1 MRKLIPILLLASLS
15 VHAEEEVQSRGV
27 NPADIDNR
35 IDLIIKN
42 VMLDGEGDV
51 LSITGKFDR
60 KLSQKVGL
68 NFELPMYT
76 KLDTPLFSASG
87 NGDFYAR
94 ARYITQK
101 GKWSVG
107 GSAEIVLPIASNDAL
122 GTGKYQ
128 LNFGAL
134 AVRPVNARFM
144 VAFVAK
150 QVTSVG
156 GDGNRNDLSTT
167 ELRVL
172 PIFPLD
178 NGWAVVG
185 EYRRI
190 FSHED
195 ANPTYSYGEVSL
207 NKQLD
212 THWALSG
219 SYSRTI
225 CDCSARDDGGISA
238 SVKYFF

>member
-1 MRKLIPILLLASLS
+1 MYKLIPILLLISIAA
-15 VHAEEEVQSRGV
+15 HAEEEVQSRGV

-35 IDLIIKN
+35 IDLIVKN

-51 LSITGKFDR
+51 LSITGKFDK

-76 KLDTPLFSASG
+76 KLDTPFFSASG

-101 GKWSVG
+101 GRWSVG
-107 GSAEIVLPIASNDAL
+107 ASTEIVLPIASKDAL
-122 GTGKYQ
+122 GFGKYQ
-128 LNFGAL
+128 VNFGAL
-134 AVRPVNARFM
+134 AVRPVNAHFM
-144 VAFVAK
+144 VALVAK

-156 GDGNRNDLSTT
+156 GDSNRSDINTT
-167 ELRVL
+167 EFRVL

-185 EYRRI
+185 EYRRV
-190 FSHED
+190 FSHEN
-195 ANPTYSYGEVSL
+195 ANPTFSYGEVSL

-219 SYSRTI
+219 SYSHTI
-225 CDCSARDDGGISA
+225 CDCGAGDDGGISA